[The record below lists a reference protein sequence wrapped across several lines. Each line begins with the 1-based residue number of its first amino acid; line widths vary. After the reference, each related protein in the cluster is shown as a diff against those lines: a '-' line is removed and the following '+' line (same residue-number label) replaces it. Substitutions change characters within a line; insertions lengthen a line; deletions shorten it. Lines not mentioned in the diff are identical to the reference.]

1 MSTLSKILERNE
13 QFDFEGNNITFKV
26 GEAIMVNATEM
37 AKPFGK
43 SAKHW
48 LSNQSTVDYL
58 SELSKVRN
66 LTLADLVIVTKGGNN
81 SGTWMHEDV
90 ALEFARWLSP
100 SFAIWCND
108 RIKELLTT
116 GVTTVSNDDEVI
128 LNAMRIL
135 QKRLEENSKQL
146 KIAQTTIVEK
156 EEQIEELTPK
166 AKYTDEVLMSETTY
180 TMTQVAKE
188 FGMGASA
195 FSDFLFKKKVIYRQ
209 SGMWM
214 MFAKYDNEGYS
225 AVRTK
230 TIDKNRGSVFT
241 SSYLVWTEKGRM
253 FLHNKFDGELNVDP
267 QLNMFD

>member
-26 GEAIMVNATEM
+26 GEVVMVNATEM
-37 AKPFGK
+37 AKPF
-43 SAKHW
+43 AKRATHW
-48 LSNQSTVDYL
+48 LNNQQTKDFVSAL
-58 SELSKVRN
+58 SGVRN
-66 LTLADLVIVTKGGNN
+66 LTPSDLVKVTNGDNG
-81 SGTWMHEDV
+81 GTWMHEDV
-90 ALEFARWLSP
+90 AIEFARWLSP

-108 RIKELLTT
+108 RIKELLTV

-135 QKRLEENSKQL
+135 QKRLEENNKQL

-195 FSDFLFKKKVIYRQ
+195 FSEFLSKKKIIFRQ

-253 FLHNKFDGELNVDP
+253 FLHNKFDKELNVDT
-267 QLNMFD
+267 QLDIFD